1 MDYENTTHD
10 EPGLEQITH
19 IFAEIQLFWLFSAMP
34 TIASTA
40 IIATIVPPAMS
51 PILLPL
57 PAPPSVIVHVILI
70 LYYTCNSDCVHIM
83 YRYIH
88 VQILMSGRGTDTHH
102 QR

>member
-70 LYYTCNSDCVHIM
+70 LYYIVTV
-83 YRYIH
+83 YIH
-88 VQILMSGRGTDTHH
+88 MWPLTVTVYISCIGIYMYKFL
-102 QR
+102 